1 VSSSTSIPD
10 VGVAGLLDESLSVLR
25 REQPA
30 SYARLCEALASL
42 RIEIHVDGERMVA
55 EFEPGGHQV
64 AGASA
69 AVPTAAAA
77 ARFRASRGAVL
88 DVLDGRISL
97 AEAVLTGRLE
107 AYAPLPRLLELHDA
121 LLLYVNAAVR
131 CPSFPALLDRFRA
144 CSAAAE
150 RSAAGS

>member
-1 VSSSTSIPD
+1 
-10 VGVAGLLDESLSVLR
+10 VAGLLDESLAVLQ

-30 SYARLCEALASL
+30 IYARLCEALVGL
-42 RIEIHVDGERMVA
+42 RLDIRVDRESMSVG
-55 EFEPGGHQV
+55 FEPAGHRV
-64 AGASA
+64 TAEVIAMEGPAG
-69 AVPTAAAA
+69 

-97 AEAVLTGRLE
+97 AEAVLSGRLE

-121 LLLYVNAAVR
+121 LLLYVNGAVR

-144 CSAAAE
+144 GAGAAE
-150 RSAAGS
+150 RSADRS

>member
-10 VGVAGLLDESLSVLR
+10 ACVAGLLDESLEVLQ

-30 SYARLCEALASL
+30 SYARLCEALATL
-42 RIEIHVDGERMVA
+42 RIEIGVDGEWMIAGFESGSHRVA
-55 EFEPGGHQV
+55 AQ
-64 AGASA
+64 SA
-69 AVPTAAAA
+69 AAQTAPAS

-97 AEAVLTGRLE
+97 AEAVLAGRLE
-107 AYAPLPRLLELHDA
+107 AYAPLARLLELHDA
-121 LLLYVNAAVR
+121 LVLYVNAAVR

-144 CSAAAE
+144 GAAAAE
-150 RSAAGS
+150 RSADGS

>member
-1 VSSSTSIPD
+1 MSSSTSILEPH
-10 VGVAGLLDESLSVLR
+10 VAGLLDESLAVLQ

-30 SYARLCEALASL
+30 LYARLCEALAGL
-42 RIEIHVDGERMVA
+42 QIEVRVDRERMIVG
-55 EFEPGGHQV
+55 FEPGGHRIAAEI
-64 AGASA
+64 AGAEPSA
-69 AVPTAAAA
+69 AG

-107 AYAPLPRLLELHDA
+107 AYAPLARLLELHDA
-121 LLLYVNAAVR
+121 LLLYVNGAVR

-144 CSAAAE
+144 GAAAAE
-150 RSAAGS
+150 

>member
-1 VSSSTSIPD
+1 
-10 VGVAGLLDESLSVLR
+10 VAGLLDESLSVLQ

-42 RIEIHVDGERMVA
+42 HIEIHVDGECMIA
-55 EFEPGGHQV
+55 GFEPGGHRIAESAV
-64 AGASA
+64 A
-69 AVPTAAAA
+69 PTTAAD

-88 DVLDGRISL
+88 DVLDDRISL
-97 AEAVLTGRLE
+97 AEAVQTGRLE
-107 AYAPLPRLLELHDA
+107 AYAPLVRLLELHDA

-144 CSAAAE
+144 AAAAAE
-150 RSAAGS
+150 RCADGS